1 MAGVL
6 EGTGECFKHN
16 ACVDI
21 LYLSCRDIMLSILYV
36 YRSTYV
42 HITAAIIGEMIKSS
56 TFHDINKCITA
67 SEQMI
72 INVGSDNIC
81 QVER

>member
-1 MAGVL
+1 
-6 EGTGECFKHN
+6 
-16 ACVDI
+16 
-21 LYLSCRDIMLSILYV
+21 MLSILYV

-72 INVGSDNIC
+72 INVGSDNNMSGRDKLFCIKKLLAALSHN
-81 QVER
+81 

>member
-1 MAGVL
+1 M
-6 EGTGECFKHN
+6 CR
-16 ACVDI
+16 
-21 LYLSCRDIMLSILYV
+21 YLISELWDIMLSILYV
-36 YRSTYV
+36 YRSTYI
-42 HITAAIIGEMIKSS
+42 HITAAIIGEMVKSS

-81 QVER
+81 QVEINYFTQKIIGCTES